1 MKLGVMFSMT
11 RSVFLRVWLVE
22 GITWLVLPRT
32 GSWSAGFHSQPEPEA
47 ELQMLLPFRTTK
59 APLYEYRVS
68 LHGARTCRV
77 SWACVWQHGQQTLAR
92 PKSSEPQHS
101 AKLLVRR
108 LGPWLW
114 AFTSSNNSTPRH
126 PASFRF
132 LCLQGVHKK
141 ARTQQTVPHIVNHRG
156 LGHSPVTASNRWV
169 HAIWPG
175 ASGWLTSGARSELCC
190 TA

>member
-1 MKLGVMFSMT
+1 MTKLHATLTFSTCHAQVSFTSSISDFSDFHAAPMKLGVMFSMT

-22 GITWLVLPRT
+22 GITSLVLPRT

-59 APLYEYRVS
+59 APLYEYCVS

-92 PKSSEPQHS
+92 PRSSEPQHS

-108 LGPWLW
+108 LGPRFW
-114 AFTSSNNSTPRH
+114 AFASSNT
-126 PASFRF
+126 
-132 LCLQGVHKK
+132 LTQGI
-141 ARTQQTVPHIVNHRG
+141 QQ
-156 LGHSPVTASNRWV
+156 
-169 HAIWPG
+169 
-175 ASGWLTSGARSELCC
+175 ASGSCASRGCNRRQEQNRLCHKSSSP
-190 TA
+190 